1 MPGIE
6 HYRRKDADG
15 SLPLPP
21 AKIASLLFSTLI
33 EGGESMILNE
43 QRERFEKVTDFDANA
58 FDRFRFIYLAAN
70 VVVLL
75 TQFAT
80 KYPTVAEIIPPLR
93 ELVLHAMRERWRD
106 SEDSADEAIEKAS
119 AAYAALAYCSL
130 SSHWFLSRR
139 TPAQLTEVK
148 SLVDRALELAPDS
161 PEAHLSL
168 AIFHYWGHRQYEP
181 ALAELD
187 RTLNL
192 QPNNAKARQYR
203 AWILR
208 RQGKWKQFLSEAK
221 LAEPATGAAPVYIF
235 VTAHDAH
242 AIRAFEVH
250 AVDYLLKPYDKER
263 FAKALVHARQVL
275 EQGRKANRGLEPLLQ
290 SLGSVRPLE
299 RFVVKD
305 KKRIFF
311 VPVSNVLWI
320 EATGNYACIHTA
332 KDSHLLRETLAHL
345 EEKLAPHHFIRV
357 RKSAIV
363 NGACISEIRPMFD
376 GVYDIILA
384 EGTVV
389 TSSRRYAH
397 KLRTL
402 LES

>member
-1 MPGIE
+1 MKTRVLIVDDEPIARRGIRRYLAEHDGIE
-6 HYRRKDADG
+6 VV
-15 SLPLPP
+15 
-21 AKIASLLFSTLI
+21 
-33 EGGESMILNE
+33 GE
-43 QRERFEKVTDFDANA
+43 
-58 FDRFRFIYLAAN
+58 AAN
-70 VVVLL
+70 GISAVEQINELHPDIVFLDVQMPDLDGFGVIENVE
-75 TQFAT
+75 TT
-80 KYPTVAEIIPPLR
+80 GPP
-93 ELVLHAMRERWRD
+93 
-106 SEDSADEAIEKAS
+106 
-119 AAYAALAYCSL
+119 
-130 SSHWFLSRR
+130 
-139 TPAQLTEVK
+139 
-148 SLVDRALELAPDS
+148 
-161 PEAHLSL
+161 
-168 AIFHYWGHRQYEP
+168 
-181 ALAELD
+181 
-187 RTLNL
+187 
-192 QPNNAKARQYR
+192 
-203 AWILR
+203 
-208 RQGKWKQFLSEAK
+208 
-221 LAEPATGAAPVYIF
+221 PVYIF

-263 FAKALVHARQVL
+263 FAKALVHALQVV
-275 EQGRKANRGLEPLLQ
+275 EQRGTANRGLEPLLQ
-290 SLGSVRPLE
+290 SLRSLRPFE

-397 KLRTL
+397 KLRTV